1 MSANERLAAPI
12 AAPVPAPAGPPG
24 DAASRGRR
32 LLVFSVMAFG
42 QFMALIDI
50 QIVAASLNDIQA
62 GLSAAPDEISWV
74 QTAYL
79 MAEIVMIPFAGF
91 LARALSTRWLFVLSA
106 GLFTLASAL
115 CGMAWNID
123 SMIAF
128 RAFQGFVGGAMV
140 PTVWATGFVL
150 FSGRDRSLASS
161 ILGVVTMLAPTLGP
175 TVGGWITDAV
185 GWRWIFYINILPGLL
200 VTLLSGLLI
209 RVDHAQPALLRRF
222 DWAHLG
228 SMAIFLSGLEYVLEE
243 GPRHGWLQDPGI
255 AVTAWT
261 AGVAFVLFIERS
273 LNSAAPVV
281 RLSPMARPGFV
292 FSSAF
297 SVVVSGGI
305 FAATYL
311 VPVFLGRV
319 RGYSSLEI
327 GTTVF
332 VTGLGMIVSAPL
344 TMRLL
349 QVLDPRWVMAMGL
362 SVFAA
367 SLWLFSDMGP
377 QWGFAE
383 LFWPHVLRGLAGML
397 CVVPAAN
404 IALADATGEELRHAS
419 GLFNLM
425 RNLGGAIGIAVVN
438 TWLQDDTRLHAAR
451 FGEALGAND
460 TAATQALAQL
470 AQHVL
475 QFSRDSA
482 LALQAARAEFGRVV
496 QVHSLTLAFD
506 DSFRLMTWIFLGTFL
521 LVPLCRSSRGTAAG
535 AAVEH

>member
-1 MSANERLAAPI
+1 MT
-12 AAPVPAPAGPPG
+12 
-24 DAASRGRR
+24 RGRR

-79 MAEIVMIPFAGF
+79 MAEIVMIPLAGF

-115 CGMAWNID
+115 CGMAWSIE

-150 FSGRDRSLASS
+150 FTGRDRALASS

-175 TVGGWITDAV
+175 TVGGWITDAIS
-185 GWRWIFYINILPGLL
+185 WRWIFYINIVPGLM
-200 VTLLSGLLI
+200 VTLLSALLI
-209 RVDHAQPALLRRF
+209 RVDDAQPALLRRF
-222 DWAHLG
+222 DWAHLV
-228 SMAIFLSGLEYVLEE
+228 SMAVFLSGLEYVLEE

-261 AGVAFVLFIERS
+261 ALVAFALFVERS
-273 LNSAAPVV
+273 LRSTSPVV

-349 QVLDPRWVMAMGL
+349 QVLDPRWVMALGL
-362 SVFAA
+362 ATFAA
-367 SLWLFSDMGP
+367 SLWMFSGMGP

-404 IALADATGEELRHAS
+404 IALADAEGDELRHAS

-425 RNLGGAIGIAVVN
+425 RNLGGAVGIAVVN

-451 FGEALGAND
+451 LGEALGAQG
-460 TAATQALAQL
+460 TAAAETVARF
-470 AQHVL
+470 AQHLL

-496 QVHSLTLAFD
+496 QMHSLTLAFD
-506 DSFRLMTWIFLGTFL
+506 DSFRLMTWIFLSTFVL
-521 LVPLCRSSRGTAAG
+521 LPLCRSHGHRPPS
-535 AAVEH
+535 AVAEH